1 MQMEEFAQII
11 VLIGKVLAGT
21 ELWSLLVVKFWK
33 EIQDMDFVIPMIQ
46 VTLCILENIQRYHG
60 TLC

>member
-21 ELWSLLVVKFWK
+21 ELWSLLVVEFWK
-33 EIQDMDFVIPMIQ
+33 EIQDMDIVIPMIQ
-46 VTLCILENIQRYHG
+46 VILYILENIQRYHG